1 MQNYLV
7 VSTHLKNIRQ
17 IGNLPWTNVWL
28 LVWGPA
34 VCDSTGFSMKAIVNK
49 KGTLRI
55 PNHRAPNQQLTI
67 SSKSA
72 SVSTRRCA
80 TKSHQLENIVY
91 HFLRQLWLFLGVNL
105 MEINSND
112 CFPGICLVIQSA
124 LLRWLSDPLKWLS
137 DLQRS
142 GMKRSRIESPHT
154 TPVVAVMLLFLV
166 NARFIRSWMPWRQ
179 PPRWNFSVD
188 LLLEKLRH
196 PWDKK
201 REQTCDLKIC
211 WCPPKKEGWFWKDF
225 PFFACFVGWWQLF
238 SPNIKSFADIDIS
251 FENLE
256 RWYYTWYLV
265 VVGSF
270 FSPFFLIAVDSANSK
285 LLVWGP
291 VVWDLILGVPLSN
304 NPFP

>member
-1 MQNYLV
+1 
-7 VSTHLKNIRQ
+7 
-17 IGNLPWTNVWL
+17 
-28 LVWGPA
+28 
-34 VCDSTGFSMKAIVNK
+34 MKGIVNK

-112 CFPGICLVIQSA
+112 CFPGLYLVIQSA
-124 LLRWLSDPLKWLS
+124 LFAMVKWPFEMVKWPPTIG
-137 DLQRS
+137 DE
-142 GMKRSRIESPHT
+142 KVTNWITWYITPHT
-154 TPVVAVMLLFLV
+154 TPVVAVMLLLLV

-196 PWDKK
+196 PWDKN

-238 SPNIKSFADIDIS
+238 SPNIKSFTDI
-251 FENLE
+251 
-256 RWYYTWYLV
+256 
-265 VVGSF
+265 
-270 FSPFFLIAVDSANSK
+270 
-285 LLVWGP
+285 
-291 VVWDLILGVPLSN
+291 
-304 NPFP
+304 